1 MTRDLWQDRLSEYI
15 DGELSAQE
23 SAALEAHVAACDDC
37 AATLAGLRAVKE
49 EARLLRDRAAPPE
62 LWDAIATAIAAEN
75 APKPKVIDI
84 ASRRRAPKRW
94 SFTVPQIAVAAL
106 GLMLL
111 SGGGAWLA
119 LSGRDAEPVPPVV
132 AAQED
137 EQQTVRPVAA
147 SGRAEQDLDH
157 AVADL
162 ETLLEAGRTKLSP
175 ETIATIENNLK
186 IVDAAIEEARVAL
199 EQDPNSEFL
208 NAYLAESMRRKMS
221 LVRQS
226 TSIIRAST

>member
-23 SAALEAHVAACDDC
+23 SAALEAHITSCNDC
-37 AATLAGLRAVKE
+37 TDILEALRHVKE
-49 EARLLRDRAAPPE
+49 AARVLEDRPAPPE
-62 LWDAIATAIAAEN
+62 RWDAIPSAISAASVSE
-75 APKPKVIDI
+75 PKVVDI
-84 ASRRRAPKRW
+84 ATRRAARRW

-119 LSGRDAEPVPPVV
+119 LSGGGPDAAPVT
-132 AAQED
+132 AANEQE
-137 EQQTVRPVAA
+137 QIVRPVAT

-175 ETIATIENNLK
+175 KTIATIETNLK
-186 IVDAAIEEARVAL
+186 IVDQAIAEARVAL

-226 TSIIRAST
+226 TSILRAST